1 MVKTHFY
8 LDKRS
13 CDQEGKHT
21 LYIVISKNGTSSMS
35 SLGIKLSIEQWNGHE
50 VVKHPDKA
58 LLNNILSAKKG
69 DINRAILEL
78 TYQGLLANK
87 TAKEALSIL
96 LEYTDPVKAEAR
108 KAAEIKKVL
117 AVNGLSARFRHFIN
131 LKSNPGTK
139 QLYTDT
145 FNKIDAF
152 CKSTGSDM
160 EMLSLDDI
168 NSSWLIAFEQF
179 CLLTERQ
186 NTASRHLRDIR
197 AVLNDAIDDG
207 VTSNYPFRKFKVKKQ
222 ETKDKSF
229 TSDELRRLFA
239 FKSDVPGERES
250 IDIFKLMFCLI
261 GINSVDLAYCVKPSK
276 GRIEYIRRKTGKLYN
291 IKLEPE
297 ALDIIKRY
305 QGKDRLLNLLDRV
318 PNFKT
323 YYRRMEKNLKKVGMV
338 QVPGKKSEGC
348 ALLPGISSGSAR
360 TSWAT
365 IAQEEL
371 DIPRDVI
378 AAALGHH
385 TVDVTSTYLRTEWRK
400 KVDEAN
406 RKVLDWV
413 FYKKKGIK
421 SEE

>member
-1 MVKTHFY
+1 
-8 LDKRS
+8 
-13 CDQEGKHT
+13 
-21 LYIVISKNGTSSMS
+21 MS

-168 NSSWLIAFEQF
+168 NNSWLIAFEQF

-261 GINSVDLAYCVKPSK
+261 GINSVDLAYCVKPTK